1 MMRKRFVTFLALM
14 LLCRLGAA
22 AQDHPLEG
30 RIWDTRTQTFVSPQ
44 AVFDRA
50 AAARFVLLGEKHD
63 SAIHHALQLEVLKA
77 LAARGRRPALAMEQ
91 FDSEHQSALDTARA
105 KIPQPQSAAEAD
117 TAAETL
123 ASAGQLNRKGWR
135 WPMYKDLIAFAAEHG
150 WPLLA
155 ANLSRQAGREI
166 ALGQR
171 SSGLPPAG
179 KTQQQR
185 MEDEIVQGHC
195 GHRLPDERLAAIVD
209 AQRARDARMATVLD
223 AARTDQVVLIAGSG
237 HVRRDRA
244 VPLYLREPAAV
255 LSIAFTE
262 TNAKRTAA
270 TEYDA
275 KGYDL
280 LWFTARTERD
290 DPCAQPLA
298 GSVAAPTK
306 SSSTSQEKP

>member
-1 MMRKRFVTFLALM
+1 MMRKRFVILLAFM
-14 LLCRLGAA
+14 LLYRLAAA

-30 RIWDTRTQTFVSPQ
+30 RIWDTRAQAFVNPQ

-50 AAARFVLLGEKHD
+50 AATRFVLLGEKHD
-63 SAIHHALQLEVLKA
+63 SVIHHALQLEVLKA
-77 LAARGRRPALAMEQ
+77 LAIRGRSPALAMEQ
-91 FDSEHQSALDTARA
+91 FDSEHQRGLDAAQA
-105 KIPQPQSAAEAD
+105 KIPRPQNVVQADAAAEM
-117 TAAETL
+117 L

-135 WPMYKDLIAFAAEHG
+135 WPMYKDLIAFAAERG

-179 KTQQQR
+179 ASQQQR
-185 MEDEIVQGHC
+185 MEDEIVRGHC
-195 GHRLPDERLAAIVD
+195 GQRLPDHHLAAIVD
-209 AQRARDARMATVLD
+209 AQRARDARMAAVLN
-223 AARTDQVVLIAGSG
+223 ASRTDQAVLIAGAG

-262 TNAKRTAA
+262 TDAKRTIPAD
-270 TEYDA
+270 YDA
-275 KGYDL
+275 EGYDL
-280 LWFTARTERD
+280 LWFTAPTERS
-290 DPCAQPLA
+290 DPCAQPMG
-298 GSVAAPTK
+298 GSIAAPSN
-306 SSSTSQEKP
+306 SSPTSQGKP